1 MKKHRPL
8 RQEITFVFVLLGAVI
23 MTYPLLWML
32 GSSFKPVFCIFN
44 DSASLWP
51 SPFTLDNYI
60 KGWKGISGITFS
72 AFYLNSFVLV
82 ALTIAG
88 NVVSCSL
95 TAYAFARIEFTLKSL
110 FFALMLGTLM
120 LPHHV
125 TLIPQYVFFY
135 KLGWINT
142 FLPLTVPKFF
152 ATDAFFIFLMVQF
165 IRGLP
170 LELDN
175 AAKMDGC
182 NHAQTFVRII
192 FPLLLPALVTTAIF
206 TFIWTWN
213 DFFSQAIYISD
224 PHLFTVT
231 LALRS
236 FVDTSGGE
244 SLWGSLF
251 AMSTLSLVPIFAFF
265 VIFQRFLV
273 DGIATSGIKG

>member
-1 MKKHRPL
+1 MKRHHLL
-8 RQEITFVFVLLGAVI
+8 RNKISFVMVLLGALVMI
-23 MTYPLLWML
+23 YPLIWMIS
-32 GSSFKPVFCIFN
+32 SSFKPVFDIFN
-44 DSASLWP
+44 ESTSLWP
-51 SPFTLDNYI
+51 THFTIENYNT
-60 KGWKGISGITFS
+60 GWQGLSGITFS
-72 AFYLNSFVLV
+72 TFYINSFILV
-82 ALTIAG
+82 GLAIIG
-88 NVVSCSL
+88 NVISCSL

-135 KLGWINT
+135 KLDWINT

-170 LELDN
+170 LELDH

-182 NHAQTFVRII
+182 NHIQTFTRII

-213 DFFSQAIYISD
+213 DFFSQAIYISN

-236 FVDTSGGE
+236 FVDTSGGQ
-244 SLWGSLF
+244 SSWGSLF
-251 AMSTLSLVPIFAFF
+251 AMSTVSLIPIFTFF
-265 VIFQRFLV
+265 IMFQRLLV
-273 DGIATSGIKG
+273 EGIATSGIKG

>member
-1 MKKHRPL
+1 MDIKL
-8 RQEITFVFVLLGAVI
+8 RNRKFATLLLVLLGSLV
-23 MTYPLLWML
+23 MLYPLVWMIA
-32 GSSFKPVFCIFN
+32 SSFKPVADIFG

-51 SPFTLDNYI
+51 SRFTFENYA
-60 KGWKGISGITFS
+60 KGWAGISGISF
-72 AFYLNSFVLV
+72 AVFYKNSFLLV
-82 ALTIAG
+82 ACSIIG
-88 NVVSCSL
+88 NIVSCSL
-95 TAYAFARIEFTLKSL
+95 TAYAFARLDFTFKGIL
-110 FFALMLGTLM
+110 FACMMGTLM

-135 KLGWINT
+135 KLDWINT
-142 FLPLTVPKFF
+142 LLPLITPRFF

-175 AAKMDGC
+175 AAKIDGC
-182 NHAQTFVRII
+182 NHFQTFSRVI

-213 DFFSQAIYISD
+213 DFFSQMIYISD
-224 PHLFTVT
+224 LRSFTVS

-244 SLWGSLF
+244 SLWGALF
-251 AMSTLSLVPIFAFF
+251 AMSALSLVPVFLFF
-265 VIFQRFLV
+265 VLFQRFLV
-273 DGIATSGIKG
+273 EGIATSGIK